1 MTSPRVWRVAF
12 GATLVLS
19 ALVLAVG
26 YVGGA
31 GYETAGNASVERAM
45 ATGADGQVVGPREN
59 VTVVTTDS
67 NVVVGDEGDGPRAR
81 AEIVAFAPDG
91 RILYYNDSH
100 TRYWDVDLVAGERL
114 TVEFVAAD
122 HLSPD
127 ACSSETVCTRN
138 VVERVNLS
146 TGETTRLYDRVTPGK
161 HSTRWHDFDR
171 IDEDRIAVA
180 DIHQDRVFVV
190 NTTSELVEWSW
201 EAETDYAR
209 SSGGSYPDDWTHVN
223 DVEVLPDGRL
233 MASLRNQDQVVF
245 LDRETGLEA
254 SWTLGTDGDYD
265 TLYEQHNPDFLPAEG
280 GRPSVLVADS
290 ENRRVVEY
298 VRTGDGWDRT
308 WEWRDSRLQWPRDA
322 DRLPNGNTLVTDSNG
337 DRVLEVDRD
346 GEVVWSVDIGFPYE
360 AERLGS
366 GPESAGGPNASA
378 ADLQSRTDGEAAD
391 GVSVLGS
398 ARDLLPAKLVN
409 AVTYVLPGWVGGLEI
424 LALVAFVLTALA
436 WPVVEYRR
444 ADFGIDLQRPFRV
457 RRE

>member
-1 MTSPRVWRVAF
+1 MTTLRVWRVAF
-12 GATLVLS
+12 GAALLVS
-19 ALVLAVG
+19 TLVLAVG
-26 YVGGA
+26 YVSGA
-31 GYETAGNASVERAM
+31 SYDTTGSSSVERAM
-45 ATGADGQVVGPREN
+45 ATGADGQVVDPRDN
-59 VTVVTTDS
+59 VTVITTDS

-91 RILYYNDSH
+91 SILYYNDSH
-100 TRYWDVDLVAGERL
+100 TRYWDVDPVAGERL

-122 HLSPD
+122 HLNPD

-171 IDEDRIAVA
+171 VDGDSIAVA
-180 DIHQDRVFVV
+180 DIYQDRVFVV
-190 NTTSELVEWSW
+190 NTTTELVEWSW
-201 EAETDYAR
+201 EAESEYDR
-209 SSGGSYPDDWTHVN
+209 SSGGPYPDDWTHVN

-245 LDRETGLEA
+245 LDRETGLEE
-254 SWTLGTDGDYD
+254 SWTLGADGDHE
-265 TLYEQHNPDFLPAEG
+265 TLYEQHNPDFLPAPG

-298 VRTGDGWDRT
+298 VRADGEWDRT
-308 WEWRDSRLQWPRDA
+308 WEWRDQRLQWPRDA
-322 DRLPNGNTLVTDSNG
+322 DRLPNGHTLVTDSNG

-346 GEVVWSVDIGFPYE
+346 GEVVWSVDVGFPYE

-366 GPESAGGPNASA
+366 GPESAGGPNATA
-378 ADLQSRTDGEAAD
+378 GVLQSRTDDEADEELSARA
-391 GVSVLGS
+391 S
-398 ARDLLPAKLVN
+398 ARDVLPAKLVN

-424 LALVAFVLTALA
+424 LSLVVLVGTVLT
-436 WPVVEYRR
+436 WPVFEYRR
-444 ADFGIDLQRPFRV
+444 ADLHVDFQRPFRI

>member
-31 GYETAGNASVERAM
+31 GYETVGNASVERAM
-45 ATGADGQVVGPREN
+45 ATGADDQVVGAREN

-100 TRYWDVDLVAGERL
+100 TRYWDVDPVAGERL

-127 ACSSETVCTRN
+127 ACSGETVCTRN

-171 IDEDRIAVA
+171 VDEDSIAVA

-190 NTTSELVEWSW
+190 NTTSELIEWSW

-209 SSGGSYPDDWTHVN
+209 SSGGPYPDDWTHVN

-254 SWTLGTDGDYD
+254 SWTLGTDDNYD
-265 TLYEQHNPDFLPAEG
+265 TLYEQHNPDFLPAES

-298 VRTGDGWDRT
+298 VRTGDDWDRT

-346 GEVVWSVDIGFPYE
+346 GEVVWSVDVGFPYE

-378 ADLQSRTDGEAAD
+378 AGLQSRTDGEAAD
-391 GVSVLGS
+391 GLSALAS

-457 RRE
+457 RRD